1 MISGKSG
8 KSLYGK
14 APFSSGF
21 LIGLGLFLLHTKYLY
36 GIYTLNQA
44 PILLSIENSFSA
56 NYSRFFDMSMFIEN
70 IIFLFEGMRIILF
83 SQEFGLIFFAP
94 ILFLSFVFVILLLN
108 DKKYLL
114 SFSLLVVYTIP
125 FMSIIVV
132 QNTAF
137 SYGYRYLFVLIPL
150 NILLYFKYLDGYK
163 FVRNYLYFF
172 SILGFC
178 LYIFFETTQATSLS
192 NGYVINSFGMNTRYA
207 NPSYLSNLPEAL
219 LDLNAYMHIL
229 FTSFFGVLIIKC
241 LNIFVDPLL
250 VFSNFTEITTDIS
263 DLVSDSIQFSW
274 LKLLSLYFIVI
285 YFFKRIIIEKSTN

>member
-1 MISGKSG
+1 
-8 KSLYGK
+8 
-14 APFSSGF
+14 
-21 LIGLGLFLLHTKYLY
+21 
-36 GIYTLNQA
+36 
-44 PILLSIENSFSA
+44 
-56 NYSRFFDMSMFIEN
+56 
-70 IIFLFEGMRIILF
+70 
-83 SQEFGLIFFAP
+83 
-94 ILFLSFVFVILLLN
+94 
-108 DKKYLL
+108 
-114 SFSLLVVYTIP
+114 
-125 FMSIIVV
+125 MSIIVV

-150 NILLYFKYLDGYK
+150 NIILYFKYLDGYK

-172 SILGFC
+172 SIIGFC

-192 NGYVINSFGMNTRYA
+192 NGYVTNSFGMNTRYA

-219 LDLNAYMHIL
+219 LNLNAYMHIL